1 MMPAAS
7 ARTLFPVHFWL
18 VARVLPW
25 IAKRSSLA
33 ALLAIMTP
41 SENRRPYVGVPAS
54 VIIESVVTDGRRAW
68 RMRGRRCL
76 REGLLAFLFL
86 RLAGYAPVIHFG
98 IEPSSLGVRPR
109 GHCWVTFSEACV
121 LNPPSPGILPLFSWD
136 GQKTPEPIDGLNSEL
151 VLADL

>member
-1 MMPAAS
+1 MMFEAS
-7 ARTLFPVHFWL
+7 TRTLFPVHFWL

-25 IAKRSSLA
+25 IAKQGSLA
-33 ALLAIMTP
+33 GVLAIMTP
-41 SENRRPYVGVPAS
+41 SENRRPYLGVPAS
-54 VIIESVVTDGRRAW
+54 AIIETVVADGRRAW

-109 GHCWVTFSEACV
+109 GHCWVTLSEACV
-121 LNPPSPGILPLFSWD
+121 LNPPCPDILPLFSWD
-136 GQKTPEPIDGLNSEL
+136 GQKTPEQVHDHDSEL
-151 VLADL
+151 SLANL